1 MTRFANATL
10 IAASIAYMVVVGSDI
25 FGQQVLIPVTF
36 AEPPRS
42 LLLYNGPVEYD
53 SAPYW
58 QALTSIVVALS
69 ALAVLTNWKTPRRWW
84 VVGFFA
90 AFFVLNALSFAFVF
104 PEYEAIQNA
113 PYGDYVD
120 PELVARAEAQ
130 EIRASIRSLVA
141 LAIAVLP
148 LHALTLPTNR
158 EI

>member
-1 MTRFANATL
+1 MTRFANASL
-10 IAASIAYMVVVGSDI
+10 IAAAIAYMVVVGSDI

-58 QALTSIVVALS
+58 QTLTTIVT
-69 ALAVLTNWKTPRRWW
+69 ALAALAIVTNWKTARRWW

-90 AFFVLNALSFAFVF
+90 AFFALNALSFAFVF
-104 PEYEAIQNA
+104 PEYEAIQNT

-130 EIRASIRSLVA
+130 EVRAAFRSIVA
-141 LAIAVLP
+141 LAIAVIP
-148 LHALTLPTNR
+148 LHALTLPLNR
-158 EI
+158 EA